1 MDLPSDFPDE
11 SYPGFMAPIVVKS
24 HLTSRVASGLAKFG
38 LIPAWAKDGKIARHT
53 YNARSET
60 AAEKPSY
67 RTAWRHR
74 QYGLVLVDNFYE
86 PSYESGR
93 AVRWK
98 IELASG
104 DPFGIACLWDRW
116 TDPASGELMVS
127 FSMLTVNA
135 DEHPVMRQF
144 HKSGDEKRMAAV
156 ATFLP
161 CYLITIVSAPHF
173 KKWGKNPSV
182 IAFVDGITAAAIG
195 AIAGSVVV
203 IAQRSIS
210 DIPTALLAVGATA
223 LLWKFKKI
231 HEPVLVIGAALIGL
245 AVYPLLSH

>member
-1 MDLPSDFPDE
+1 MCTNFTPTKRAQWVKQKLGVDLPDGYPEE
-11 SYPGFMAPIVVKS
+11 SYPGFAAPVVVKS
-24 HLTSRVASGLAKFG
+24 HQTGRVACGLARFG
-38 LIPAWAKDGKIARHT
+38 LIPSWAKDDKISRHT

-60 AAEKPSY
+60 VAEKPSY

-86 PSYESGR
+86 PSYESGK

-116 TDPASGELMVS
+116 TDPATGELVVS

-144 HKSGDEKRMAAV
+144 HKPGDEKRTPVIIAPELHDTWLSADQAKAAELMSWTHMPELT
-156 ATFLP
+156 A
-161 CYLITIVSAPHF
+161 SAAPRH
-173 KKWGKNPSV
+173 
-182 IAFVDGITAAAIG
+182 
-195 AIAGSVVV
+195 
-203 IAQRSIS
+203 
-210 DIPTALLAVGATA
+210 
-223 LLWKFKKI
+223 
-231 HEPVLVIGAALIGL
+231 
-245 AVYPLLSH
+245 